1 MGKCVGKIVQRRPE
15 PKAAQDPGF
24 FGFCQAYDQSADPF
38 AGDLRVVSVQPLPAA
53 YAAQVSQRI
62 AVRQNGIHA
71 SPAPNPR
78 KSRFD
83 SL

>member
-15 PKAAQDPGF
+15 PKAAQAPGF

-38 AGDLRVVSVQPLPAA
+38 AGVSVQPLPAA
-53 YAAQVSQRI
+53 YAAQGSQRI

-71 SPAPNPR
+71 KSHFKSPQ
-78 KSRFD
+78 KTV
-83 SL
+83 